1 MMSGPATKSQAPAPA
16 IPNLAADRAKAL
28 SLTPVSR
35 ETTER
40 LDRFV
45 ALFLETQSHT
55 NLVGPGTLPELWTR
69 HISDSLQLLDLAADA
84 RIWLDLGS
92 GGGFPGIVLA
102 CALAERAGTHV
113 HLVESIAKKAAF
125 LHSVGEVLAL
135 PMTVHHRRIEDFSP
149 DFTADIIT
157 ARAVAR
163 LTTLLGYVAPL
174 LEKSAKALLPKGQDV
189 EAELTEAAKYWNVKA
204 ELVASRTNPAGRI
217 VVVHDISRRTGKS
230 QHGRTP

>member
-1 MMSGPATKSQAPAPA
+1 MSRPATRTKIPAPA
-16 IPNLAADRAKAL
+16 TPDLASDRATAL
-28 SLTPVSR
+28 ALTPVSR
-35 ETTER
+35 ETTDR

-55 NLVGPGTLPELWTR
+55 NLVGPATLPGLWTR
-69 HISDSLQLLDLAADA
+69 HIADSLQLLDLAPDA

-102 CALAERAGTHV
+102 CALAERPGAHV
-113 HLVESIAKKAAF
+113 HLVESIAKKATF
-125 LHSVGEVLAL
+125 LHSVGRALEL

-149 DFTADIIT
+149 DFTADVVT
-157 ARAVAR
+157 ARALAR
-163 LTTLLGYVAPL
+163 LTELLGYVAPL
-174 LEKSAKALLPKGQDV
+174 LETGAKALLPKGQDV
-189 EAELTEAAKYWNVKA
+189 EAELTEAAKCWSVKA

-217 VVVHDISRRTGKS
+217 VVVHDIRRRTDKS